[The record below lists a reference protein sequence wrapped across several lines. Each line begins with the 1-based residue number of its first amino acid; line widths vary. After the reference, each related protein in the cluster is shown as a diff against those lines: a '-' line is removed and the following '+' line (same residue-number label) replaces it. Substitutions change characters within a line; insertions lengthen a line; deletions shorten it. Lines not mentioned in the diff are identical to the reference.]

1 MTWFRYEC
9 GFASHPAGR
18 AAGLKGRALW
28 TEGLDHSTVHLTD
41 GRIDKG
47 MLPLLAAA
55 AQIGTGT
62 AEARKLV
69 EIGLW
74 VDMGDH
80 WQIPNVE
87 NYQPP
92 RATVEAVKA
101 KKGRAGAE
109 GNHKRWHVDR
119 GITIEDCE
127 WCHPNRKPIAPC
139 DEDAIAKG
147 SPRHDHEHVNGC
159 DPATTTIRGLS
170 AASRVVK
177 VTRAIAESRLERQR
191 DREIIEDEERYLVGI
206 ANNVRAEL
214 GDQIAAVCALEFG
227 VLQHTTIADLVTLV
241 LGDYEGAA

>member
-28 TEGLDHSTVHLTD
+28 TEGLDHSTIHLTD

-47 MLPLLAAA
+47 MLALLAAA

-101 KKGRAGAE
+101 KKGKAGKFVGKAA
-109 GNHKRWHVDR
+109 GKPKR
-119 GITIEDCE
+119 GAITVKI
-127 WCHPNRKPIAPC
+127 RKPAPK
-139 DEDAIAKG
+139 AKH
-147 SPRHDHEHVNGC
+147 R
-159 DPATTTIRGLS
+159 
-170 AASRVVK
+170 
-177 VTRAIAESRLERQR
+177 
-191 DREIIEDEERYLVGI
+191 
-206 ANNVRAEL
+206 
-214 GDQIAAVCALEFG
+214 
-227 VLQHTTIADLVTLV
+227 
-241 LGDYEGAA
+241 